1 MSEERDGQ
9 ILYERRKTFSYLL
22 RLILG
27 SAFILLY
34 IWSTINLLEFDPIY
48 KLILLLVSLILAAI
62 ALLFTYI
69 NANILRSILK
79 AVSGILALIQIIL
92 SVVFTGLTG
101 LFMSIW
107 FGFTVF
113 LLFSTF
119 KWLKETEAGGQAS
132 SHIRK
137 FFSYY
142 LCMLS
147 GIIFLYLYLWF
158 ILSIVF
164 IDLFYKMVL
173 FEASI
178 LLVATSLGFAYLKTR
193 RTRIAMTVVSGSLA
207 GIHGYLSIALFTGAG
222 VYMFGW
228 LGFSVLLIFAAFNW
242 FKE

>member
-9 ILYERRKTFSYLL
+9 IYERRTTFSYLL

-48 KLILLLVSLILAAI
+48 KIILLLVSVILAAI

-79 AVSGILALIQIIL
+79 VVTGILALVQFIL

-101 LFMSIW
+101 LVMSIW

-119 KWLKETEAGGQAS
+119 KWLRETEVGGQAS
-132 SHIRK
+132 VHIRK

-142 LCMLS
+142 LCMLC
-147 GIIFLYLYLWF
+147 GIIFLYLYMWF
-158 ILSIVF
+158 VLSIMF
-164 IDLFYKMVL
+164 IDPFYKMIL
-173 FEASI
+173 MDISI
-178 LLVATSLGFAYLKTR
+178 LLVATSLGFAYMKTR
-193 RTRIAMTVVSGSLA
+193 PKRLLMTVISGSLA
-207 GIHGYLSIALFTGAG
+207 GIHGYLSLALFTGAG

-228 LGFSVLLIFAAFNW
+228 FGFALLLIYASFNW
-242 FKE
+242 LKE